1 MAIPG
6 GSAAKWGELYE
17 GRWTVFTLLRVLD
30 EDADAIRIEQPG
42 EDFAEFVV
50 RTNGETEYHQA
61 KRAYAQSGRWS
72 IKTLLRQGVLVPF
85 KEKLESG
92 GHNRCV
98 FVSGQDADHLRA
110 LSKGARSALSPQE
123 FVDHFLSSDDLKQS
137 FRELY
142 EGWATD
148 EARAIELLKRIR
160 VTTMDEDSLLDV
172 ARSRA
177 EKLVDARPEDV
188 VALLAELA
196 LSSINRELHAD
207 DIWRAIENAG
217 RKRRDWTSDPHV
229 QARFDRTTG
238 DFVDQLR
245 SRSIGGIVIERDEV
259 GEAVGAFDAG
269 QEVVLV
275 AGEAGAGKSLVL
287 LQVVETLK
295 ARMPVLAFRAD
306 GVEPSRFAERIGADL
321 GLQGS
326 PATVLAAVADGRE
339 ALLVVDQLDAT
350 STASGRQAEFFEG
363 IQTIITEARS
373 YGNIRVLLACRQ
385 FDLENDRRLRALTA
399 HDPTIR
405 AIPVG
410 TLGRGV
416 VLETLE
422 RIGITPASLDDAQLK
437 LLELPLHLQLV
448 TEIGAAGADS
458 ATGFRTV
465 SDLYSAFWNL
475 KRDRVSTRLNR
486 SAQWTEVIDK
496 LCDHM
501 SDRQILSAP
510 EELLDDLRDDAD
522 AMASENVI
530 LFQVSRV
537 SFFHEGFFDYSFVR
551 RFIGRG
557 GSLEQL
563 LADGEQHLFRRPQVR
578 QFLAYERSLGGSR
591 YLTDLEA
598 VLRG

>member
-1 MAIPG
+1 MALPG

-30 EDADAIRIEQPG
+30 EDADSIRVEEPG

-50 RTNGETEYHQA
+50 RAAGETEYHQA
-61 KRAYAQSGRWS
+61 KRAFAQTGRWS
-72 IKTLLRQGVLVPF
+72 IKTLLREGVLGPF

-110 LSKGARSALSPQE
+110 LSTSARSALSPQE
-123 FVDHFLSSDDLKQS
+123 FVDHFLSSEPLKRS
-137 FRELY
+137 FQDLY
-142 EGWATD
+142 EGWAIDQTG
-148 EARAIELLKRIR
+148 AIELLKRIR
-160 VTTMDEDSLLDV
+160 VHTVDEDTLLDM

-188 VALLAELA
+188 IDLLANLA
-196 LSSINRELHAD
+196 RSSINRELHAD

-217 RKRRDWTSDPHV
+217 RRRRDWTKDPHV
-229 QARFDRTTG
+229 NTAFTRASR
-238 DFVDQLR
+238 DFIEQLR
-245 SRSIGGIVIERDEV
+245 ARSIGGAIIARNEAQEAIAAFA
-259 GEAVGAFDAG
+259 GE
-269 QEVVLV
+269 QVVLV
-275 AGEAGAGKSLVL
+275 AGEAGTGKSLVL
-287 LQVVETLK
+287 VQVVEEFA

-306 GVEPSRFAERIGADL
+306 GVEPSRSPDKIGADV
-321 GLQGS
+321 GLPGS

-339 ALLVVDQLDAT
+339 ALLVIDQLDAT

-363 IQTIITEARS
+363 IQKILNEARS
-373 YGNIRVLLACRQ
+373 YPNISVLLACRQ
-385 FDLENDRRLRALTA
+385 FDLDNDRRLRALA
-399 HDPTIR
+399 SADSGIR
-405 AIPVG
+405 SCSVG
-410 TLGRGV
+410 RLSRETVR
-416 VLETLE
+416 ETLQH
-422 RIGITPASLDDAQLK
+422 IGIDPSVFDERQLG

-448 TEIGAAGADS
+448 AEVGVADEG
-458 ATGFRTV
+458 TGFRTV
-465 SDLYSAFWNL
+465 NDLYSNFWEL
-475 KRDRVSTRLNR
+475 KQDRVAKRLGR
-486 SAQWTEVIDK
+486 SARWTHVIDV

-501 SDRQILSAP
+501 SERQILSAP
-510 EELLDDLRDDAD
+510 RELLDDLRDDAH

-530 LFQVSRV
+530 VFQGARV

-551 RFIGRG
+551 RFVGRG
-557 GSLEQL
+557 GSLEDL

-578 QFLAYERSLGGSR
+578 QFLAYERSLEGSR

>member
-1 MAIPG
+1 VAIPG

-50 RTNGETEYHQA
+50 RVSGRTEYHQA
-61 KRAYAQSGRWS
+61 KRAFAQSGRWS
-72 IKTLLRQGVLVPF
+72 IKMLLREDVLVPF

-110 LSKGARSALSPQE
+110 LSKGARGALSPQE
-123 FVDHFLSSDDLKQS
+123 FADHFLSSEALKQS
-137 FRELY
+137 FRDLH
-142 EGWATD
+142 EGWAIEET
-148 EARAIELLKRIR
+148 RAIELLKHVWVQTI
-160 VTTMDEDSLLDV
+160 DEDTLLDV

-196 LSSINRELHAD
+196 LSSINKELRAD
-207 DIWRAIENAG
+207 DIWRAIEQGG
-217 RKRRDWTSDPHV
+217 RRRRDWTTDPHTHT
-229 QARFDRTTG
+229 RFTRATQ
-238 DFVDQLR
+238 DFVDQLHAR
-245 SRSIGGIVIERDEV
+245 TIGGVVIERA
-259 GEAVGAFDAG
+259 EAHAATAAFDAG
-269 QEVVLV
+269 QKIVLV

-287 LQVVETLK
+287 LQTVEELRQ
-295 ARMPVLAFRAD
+295 RMPVLAFRAD
-306 GVEPSRFAERIGADL
+306 GVEPSRSPEKIGADL
-321 GLQGS
+321 GLPGS
-326 PATVLAAVADGRE
+326 PATVLAAVADGGD
-339 ALLVVDQLDAT
+339 ALLVIDQLDAT

-363 IQTIITEARS
+363 IQKLLNEARS
-373 YGNIRVLLACRQ
+373 YERIRVLLACRQ
-385 FDLENDRRLRALTA
+385 FDLDNDRRLRTLVSD
-399 HDPTIR
+399 DPTIR
-405 AIPVG
+405 SIPVG
-410 TLGRGV
+410 SLPRDAV
-416 VLETLE
+416 VETLE
-422 RIGITPASLDDAQLK
+422 RVGISPSDFDERQLR

-448 TEIGAAGADS
+448 SEIAAA
-458 ATGFRTV
+458 ATGEASAFRTV
-465 SDLYSAFWNL
+465 SDLYSAFWEL
-475 KRDRVSTRLNR
+475 KQDRVASRLNR
-486 SAQWTEVIDK
+486 SPRWTEVIDR

-501 SDRQILSAP
+501 SGRQILSAP
-510 EELLDDLRDDAD
+510 RELLDELRDDAQ

-530 LFQVSRV
+530 VFQGARV

-551 RFIGRG
+551 RFVGRG
-557 GSLEQL
+557 GSLEDL

-578 QFLAYERSLGGSR
+578 QFLAYERSLEGSR

>member
-42 EDFAEFVV
+42 ENFAEFVV
-50 RTNGETEYHQA
+50 RAAGQTEYHQA
-61 KRAYAQSGRWS
+61 KRAFAQSGRWS
-72 IKTLLRQGVLVPF
+72 IKTLLREDVLVPF

-92 GHNRCV
+92 GHSRCV

-110 LSKGARSALSPQE
+110 LSKGARSALTPQE
-123 FVDHFLSSDDLKQS
+123 FVDHFLSSEPLKQS
-137 FRELY
+137 FRDLH
-142 EGWATD
+142 EGWTI
-148 EARAIELLKRIR
+148 EESRAIELLKRVWVR
-160 VTTMDEDSLLDV
+160 TVDEDTLLDI

-188 VALLAELA
+188 IALLADLA
-196 LSSINRELHAD
+196 LSSINRELHTD
-207 DIWRAIENAG
+207 DIWRAIEHAG
-217 RKRRDWTSDPHV
+217 RRRRDWTTDPHV
-229 QARFDRTTG
+229 HTAFDRVTG
-238 DFVDQLR
+238 DFVDQLHA
-245 SRSIGGIVIERDEV
+245 RSIGGIVIERDEV
-259 GEAVGAFDAG
+259 REATAAFDGG
-269 QEVVLV
+269 QQIVLA

-287 LQVVETLK
+287 LQIVEELG

-306 GVEPSRFAERIGADL
+306 GVEPSRSPEKIGVDL
-321 GLQGS
+321 GLPGS
-326 PATVLAAVADGRE
+326 PATVLAAVADGRD
-339 ALLVVDQLDAT
+339 ALLVIDQLDAT

-363 IQTIITEARS
+363 IQRILNEARS
-373 YGNIRVLLACRQ
+373 YANVRVLLACRQ
-385 FDLENDRRLRALTA
+385 FDLDNDRRLRALTSDKTA
-399 HDPTIR
+399 IR
-405 AIPVG
+405 AIRVG
-410 TLGRGV
+410 TLVRGA

-422 RIGITPASLDDAQLK
+422 RIGIAPSTFDERQLR

-448 TEIGAAGADS
+448 AEVGAAGE

-465 SDLYSAFWNL
+465 SDLYSAFWEL
-475 KRDRVSTRLNR
+475 KQDQVESRLNR
-486 SAQWTEVIDK
+486 TPRWTDVIDT

-501 SDRQILSAP
+501 SERQILSAP
-510 EELLDDLRDDAD
+510 RELLDELRADAQ

-530 LFQVSRV
+530 VFQGARV

-551 RFIGRG
+551 RFVGRG
-557 GSLEQL
+557 GSLEDL

-578 QFLAYERSLGGSR
+578 QFLAYERSLEGSR
-591 YLTDLEA
+591 YLTDLEV